1 VETQLLPQQ
10 PKCQALLVA
19 VVEVEV
25 VAGVVG
31 AAVAVGGEVVL

>member
-10 PKCQALLVA
+10 PKCQALLV
-19 VVEVEV
+19 EVEV

-31 AAVAVGGEVVL
+31 AAVVVGGEVVL